1 MEALSMFHLLGHESK
16 SVEAIGAVVGAIV
29 GAGGVVVQLG
39 T

>member
-1 MEALSMFHLLGHESK
+1 MYPATFTDRK
-16 SVEAIGAVVGAIV
+16 SIIVIVEAIGAVVGLIV

>member
-1 MEALSMFHLLGHESK
+1 MKKGGWERRRMDWVI
-16 SVEAIGAVVGAIV
+16 VEAIGAAVGAII

>member
-1 MEALSMFHLLGHESK
+1 MPLIHL
-16 SVEAIGAVVGAIV
+16 VEAIGAAVGAAV